1 MEENAPKTGKF
12 SLNYGLILGGV
23 SLVFGI
29 MLYLQELHTSQSPVL
44 MVIGILIAAAV
55 VFFGVQNFKKANEGY
70 LKLGQALKLG
80 AGILLIG
87 GIISI
92 LYQVV
97 LVNYLDPDAPSKIM
111 DARLGPALE
120 EGKIT
125 QEQFDAQKAQSIE
138 YWWMGYPFVLIFN
151 VLLGLV
157 LGLVFGLIFKKD
169 KPTY

>member
-1 MEENAPKTGKF
+1 MEENQPKTGKF

-29 MLYLQELHTSQSPVL
+29 MLYLQDLHTSQSPVL
-44 MVIGILIAAAV
+44 MVIGILIAAVV
-55 VFFGVQNFKKANEGY
+55 VFLGVQNFKKANGGY

-80 AGILLIG
+80 AGILLIA

-97 LVNYLDPDAPSKIM
+97 LVNYMDPDAPSKIM
-111 DARLGPALE
+111 DARLGPSLE

-125 QEQFDAQKAQSIE
+125 QEQFDQQKAQSIQF
-138 YWWMGYPFVLIFN
+138 WWMGYPFILIIN
-151 VLLGLV
+151 VLMGLV
-157 LGLVFGLIFKKD
+157 LGLVFGLILKKD